1 MTKQQSLFIDTLKF
15 VLGCLVG
22 WGIIAVV
29 APDMALPTSV
39 MFGAL
44 IFGIIAY
51 AASRRR
57 IKDGGQTTLD

>member
-1 MTKQQSLFIDTLKF
+1 MARQQSLLVDVLKF
-15 VLGCLVG
+15 ALGCLAG

-44 IFGIIAY
+44 IFGVVAY
-51 AASRRR
+51 AASRQRTR
-57 IKDGGQTTLD
+57 DDGQTTLD